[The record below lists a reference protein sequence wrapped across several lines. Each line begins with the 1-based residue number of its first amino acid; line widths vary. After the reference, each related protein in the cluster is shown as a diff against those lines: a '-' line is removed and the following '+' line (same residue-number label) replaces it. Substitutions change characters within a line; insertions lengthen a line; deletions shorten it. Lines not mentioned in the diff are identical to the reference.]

1 MTRSRNNLYQRSDT
15 GMLRAALS
23 PTAPVLAPWP
33 APDSD
38 AEQWRAWLA
47 VAWADGSFS
56 HAVTAASPDL
66 ARQVAAVLSEQ
77 ITCHRR
83 ARRAALAVGRYAIR
97 YAGRSTP
104 FGRFAGVALVEF
116 GSATRVR
123 FGQRHQAVLRTEPVS
138 LAQAVAGFEADP
150 EFMDDIEVCLNN
162 LATVRG
168 GRVFV
173 PAEGPDEHSLALTP
187 AVAFVME
194 VAKEPITHGEL
205 LNKLAADFPGTPA
218 EGRSSAVAALLRV
231 GLLRSALRAPATVVD
246 PGEALPAGDARLAM
260 LQVSRSTDMRLDVDV
275 TLPLP
280 IGVEM
285 ETAATLLAKLAFY
298 PSGTPAWNLYT
309 QRFAERYGQDTLVAV
324 PLLIDPDRGMGLPDG
339 FGTLSMPPRP
349 MSKRDRVLL
358 ELAGTAA
365 LEGSR
370 SVTLTVAMIEE
381 IQAAAGPAP
390 NHVAPHLEV
399 CAQVQAVSAEAV
411 DRGAFRLR
419 IHTVSR
425 AGGSMSGRFW
435 HLFGDDPRLAYNEL
449 PTVEPDVLTAQL
461 SFHPSRMRADL
472 LTRAPQILPTVV
484 SVGEFRRPG
493 EGVLG
498 PEDLAVGFDGDRL
511 FLALASTGQHIELLA
526 PTAINFIWN
535 NHTPPLA
542 RFLAEIARAACP
554 QVTGFDWGAGLVL
567 PFTPELRHRRIIL
580 MPARWRLQ
588 ARDLPRH
595 RATLGEWADSLHR
608 WRERLRMPSR
618 VLLSVDD
625 QHLPLDLDQD
635 MHADILRTH
644 LTGTGTANLSEAPP
658 ADADGWIGGRA
669 HSIVVT
675 MGARP

>member
-1 MTRSRNNLYQRSDT
+1 MTRSRNNLYQRT
-15 GMLRAALS
+15 GAGMLRAAVS
-23 PTAPVLAPWP
+23 TTAPALEPWP
-33 APDSD
+33 APDSA
-38 AEQWRAWLA
+38 AERWRAWLS
-47 VAWADGSFS
+47 VAWADESFTR
-56 HAVTAASPDL
+56 AVTAASPDL
-66 ARQVAAVLSEQ
+66 ARQVAAVLKEE
-77 ITCHRR
+77 ITSPRR

-104 FGRFAGVALVEF
+104 FGRFAGIAPVKF
-116 GSATRVR
+116 DATTSVR
-123 FGQRHQAVLRTEPVS
+123 FGHLHQAVLRSEPTS
-138 LAQAVAGFEADP
+138 LAPVVASLEADP
-150 EFMDDIEVCLNN
+150 EFMSDVEVCINN
-162 LATVRG
+162 LATVRRN
-168 GRVFV
+168 RVFV

-187 AVAFVME
+187 AVALVME
-194 VAKEPITHGEL
+194 TAKEPITHGAL
-205 LNKLAADFPGTPA
+205 LTKLAANFPGTPPHR
-218 EGRSSAVAALLRV
+218 RSAAVSALLRV

-246 PGEALPAGDARLAM
+246 PGDALPAGETQLS
-260 LQVSRSTDMRLDVDV
+260 LLPVSTSTDMRLDAEVS
-275 TLPLP
+275 LPLP
-280 IGVEM
+280 VGVEM

-298 PSGTPAWNLYT
+298 PSGTPAWNGYKE
-309 QRFAERYGQDTLVAV
+309 RFAERYGQDALVAV
-324 PLLIDPDRGMGLPDG
+324 SLLTDPDRGLGFPDG

-358 ELAGTAA
+358 DLAGTAA

-370 SVTLTVAMIEE
+370 SVILTGAMIEE
-381 IQAAAGPAP
+381 IQASAGPP
-390 NHVAPHLEV
+390 SVRVAPHLEV
-399 CAQVQAVSAEAV
+399 CAQVQAASAEAV
-411 DRGAFRLR
+411 DRGDFRLR

-435 HLFGDDPRLAYNEL
+435 HLFGDDPSPEYSEL
-449 PTVEPDVLTAQL
+449 PTVEPDVLKAQL
-461 SFHPSRMRADL
+461 SFHPSRLRADM

-484 SVGEFRRPG
+484 SVGEFRRRG

-511 FLALASTGQHIELLA
+511 FLALASTGQHVELLA

-567 PFTPELRHRRIIL
+567 PFTPELRHRRTIL

-588 ARDLPRH
+588 ARDLPVRA
-595 RATLGEWADSLHR
+595 ATLGAWANSLHQ
-608 WRERLRMPSR
+608 WRECHRMPSR

-625 QHLPLDLDQD
+625 QHLPLDLEQD

-644 LTGTGTANLSEAPP
+644 LDRTGTANLSEAPP

-669 HSIVVT
+669 HSIVAT
-675 MGARP
+675 MAACR

>member
-1 MTRSRNNLYQRSDT
+1 MTRSRNNLYQRIGA

-23 PTAPVLAPWP
+23 TTAPTLGPWP
-33 APDSD
+33 APDSA

-47 VAWADGSFS
+47 VAWADESFTS
-56 HAVTAASPDL
+56 AVTAASPDL
-66 ARQVAAVLSEQ
+66 ARQVAAVLLEE
-77 ITCHRR
+77 ITSPRR

-104 FGRFAGVALVEF
+104 FGRFAGVAPVKF
-116 GSATRVR
+116 GAATSVRV
-123 FGQRHQAVLRTEPVS
+123 GHIHHAVLRTEPTT
-138 LAQAVAGFEADP
+138 LAQAIAGLEADP
-150 EFMDDIEVCLNN
+150 EFMNDVEVCLNN
-162 LATVRG
+162 LATVRR

-187 AVAFVME
+187 AVALVME
-194 VAKEPITHGEL
+194 AAKESITYGEL
-205 LNKLAADFPGTPA
+205 LNKLAADFPGTPIQR
-218 EGRSSAVAALLRV
+218 RSAAVSALLRV

-246 PGEALPAGDARLAM
+246 PGDALPAGETQRAM
-260 LQVSRSTDMRLDVDV
+260 LQVSTSIDMRLDAEVS
-275 TLPLP
+275 LPLSVS
-280 IGVEM
+280 VEM

-309 QRFAERYGQDTLVAV
+309 ERFAERYGQDTLVAV
-324 PLLIDPDRGMGLPDG
+324 PLLTDPDRGLGFPDG

-358 ELAGTAA
+358 DLAGTAA
-365 LEGSR
+365 LEGSQ
-370 SVTLTVAMIEE
+370 SFILTGAMVEE

-390 NHVAPHLEV
+390 VRVAPHLEV
-399 CAQVQAVSAEAV
+399 CAQVQAASDEAV
-411 DRGAFRLR
+411 DRGDFRLR

-435 HLFGDDPRLAYNEL
+435 HLFGDDPSPEYNEL
-449 PTVEPDVLTAQL
+449 PTVEPDALKAQL
-461 SFHPSRMRADL
+461 SFHPSRLRADV
-472 LTRAPQILPTVV
+472 LTRAPQVLPTVV
-484 SVGEFRRPG
+484 SVGEFRRRG

-511 FLALASTGQHIELLA
+511 FLALASTGRHVELLA

-588 ARDLPRH
+588 ARDLPVR
-595 RATLGEWADSLHR
+595 TVTFGPWANSLHQ
-608 WRERLRMPSR
+608 WRERHRMPSR
-618 VLLSVDD
+618 VLLSMDD
-625 QHLPLDLDQD
+625 QHLPLDLEQD
-635 MHADILRTH
+635 MHVDILRTH
-644 LTGTGTANLSEAPP
+644 LDRAGTANLSEAPP

-669 HSIVVT
+669 HSIVAT
-675 MGARP
+675 MAARR